1 MKITTLIKIVTLASV
16 MCITTGCATAL
27 GKIEA
32 DTTIKNF
39 KHNND
44 SYAMNVLS
52 AAWND
57 RIPFNI
63 EDANNLKD
71 ADGVSNKTIY
81 GSEIAIGSLSNG
93 ISGGLTGLLFAAAM
107 DASTPKVQDYFQGII
122 WTPANGK
129 DINNSEDRKLITE
142 EITQKL
148 LKPMYKDFF
157 KASKKGDITTSTKS
171 EFNYKGTWCSYTD
184 PNIECSIFISPYNI
198 QFMGYADKQHGLPFS
213 TNNNGKYI
221 ITRIHLAPATMSM
234 MKYNKKEN
242 MLFYVPPISYFA
254 KFDKIQMKNT
264 PYIQSTTKKNFFVK
278 SAFEI
283 NN

>member
-1 MKITTLIKIVTLASV
+1 MKITKLIKIVTLASV
-16 MCITTGCATAL
+16 MCITTGCATPI
-27 GKIEA
+27 GKIKA

-52 AAWND
+52 AAWNE

-63 EDANNLKD
+63 KDENNIKD
-71 ADGVSNKTIY
+71 ADGVSGKTMY
-81 GSEIAIGSLSNG
+81 GSEIAMGALSNG
-93 ISGGLTGLLFAAAM
+93 LSGGLTGLLFAASM
-107 DASTPKVQDYFQGII
+107 DASTQKFQNHFQAII
-122 WTPANGK
+122 WMPANGK
-129 DINNSEDRKLITE
+129 DINNSEDRKLITD
-142 EITQKL
+142 EITLKL

-157 KASKKGDITTSTKS
+157 KASKKGEITTSTKS
-171 EFNYKGTWCSYTD
+171 GFNYKGSWCSYTD
-184 PNIECSIFISPYNI
+184 PNVECSMFLSPKNL
-198 QFMGYADKQHGLPFS
+198 QFMGYADKQHGLPFN

-221 ITRIHLAPATMSM
+221 ITRVRLAPSIMLM

-242 MLFYVPPISYFA
+242 MLFYVPPINYFA

-278 SAFEI
+278 S
-283 NN
+283 

>member
-1 MKITTLIKIVTLASV
+1 MKITKLIKIVTLASV
-16 MCITTGCATAL
+16 MCITTGCATPI
-27 GKIEA
+27 GKIKA

-52 AAWND
+52 AAWNE

-63 EDANNLKD
+63 KDENNIKD
-71 ADGVSNKTIY
+71 ADGVSGKTMY
-81 GSEIAIGSLSNG
+81 GSEIAMGALSNG
-93 ISGGLTGLLFAAAM
+93 LSGGLTGLLFAASM
-107 DASTPKVQDYFQGII
+107 DASTQKFQNHFQAII
-122 WTPANGK
+122 WMPANGK
-129 DINNSEDRKLITE
+129 DINNSEDRKLITD
-142 EITQKL
+142 EITLKL

-157 KASKKGDITTSTKS
+157 KASKKGEITTSTKS
-171 EFNYKGTWCSYTD
+171 GFNYKGSWCSYTD
-184 PNIECSIFISPYNI
+184 PNVECSMFLSPYDLQFIS
-198 QFMGYADKQHGLPFS
+198 YADKQHGLPFN

-221 ITRIHLAPATMSM
+221 ITRVRLVPQLMLM

-242 MLFYVPPISYFA
+242 MLFYVPPINYFA

-278 SAFEI
+278 S
-283 NN
+283 